1 MILPRKWNHLAYEMT
16 QCLVGFGCYITH
28 VENCTKMQV
37 GKDCPPPS
45 LQAAV
50 VPFQKESSTEGIQ
63 NNQGN
68 WVRGTESAF
77 IFVTR
82 KNWNSSVPPSLY
94 VSKTNS
100 SPPAHTLTSWRLKFY
115 PKMLP
120 PMNEVQPAGE
130 ELSLLQVQKER
141 TFPTLSLPAPP
152 YKFDPSSVMHVED
165 S

>member
-50 VPFQKESSTEGIQ
+50 VPFQKDSSTEGIQ

-77 IFVTR
+77 IFVTQ

-115 PKMLP
+115 LKMLP
-120 PMNEVQPAGE
+120 PTTWMRYSLLGKNCPYCKYKRK
-130 ELSLLQVQKER
+130 ELSLH
-141 TFPTLSLPAPP
+141 SLCQHLHA
-152 YKFDPSSVMHVED
+152 SLIQAL
-165 S
+165 